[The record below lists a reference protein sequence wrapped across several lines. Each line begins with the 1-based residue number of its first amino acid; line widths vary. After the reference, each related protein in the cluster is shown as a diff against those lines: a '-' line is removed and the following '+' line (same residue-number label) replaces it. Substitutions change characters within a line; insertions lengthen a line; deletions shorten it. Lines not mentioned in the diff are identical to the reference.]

1 MINNKSK
8 NRLNDYAKYSSLAIQ
23 MMVIIIAGTLGGL
36 KLDQYLSLKFPIFTL
51 ILSLVSVFGA
61 LYVALKDFLNKK

>member
-61 LYVALKDFLNKK
+61 LYIALKDFLNKK